1 MCRFPKNHPKL
12 QNIFS
17 RLFRGGCLQLQP
29 GLFDSLGNC
38 LAMSTRVPDPDSLGT
53 ITKESRHPGQ
63 GPNTKGDYLYIIYI
77 YIS

>member
-1 MCRFPKNHPKL
+1 MFKAWKMGR
-12 QNIFS
+12 
-17 RLFRGGCLQLQP
+17 CLQLQP

-38 LAMSTRVPDPDSLGT
+38 LAMSTRVPGPDSLGI

-77 YIS
+77 